1 MSDWHDYSEDN
12 VSSCQECKDLHDKYK
27 DEDGQ
32 VDDYHQEVPIGETK
46 NNKKRGYDASLS
58 NLARGD
64 KVRFKKGN
72 YGNSQL
78 DNLEVYDEEDND
90 DNMDNEDNMDNDDNM
105 YNNDNM
111 DNEDNMDNDDNM
123 YNNDNMDNED
133 NMNNETKN
141 TKYGGRKRRT
151 RRKKTIK
158 KRKTQKRKRTMKKRK
173 SNRKRTNKKRRN

>member
-111 DNEDNMDNDDNM
+111 DNEDNM
-123 YNNDNMDNED
+123 
-133 NMNNETKN
+133 NNETKN